1 MAIVPRSYAP
11 TGPTDEMLDRYV
23 SIIPAEV
30 QILAMAPQV
39 VVTINVD
46 NAVPDLIATLDD
58 YMATLGYT
66 PTAAGANARQVFQ
79 YVAVG
84 NEGASFTIALPATR
98 TSANYNVQITFGG
111 PGGGANGLK
120 LLRAIPSTFTT
131 TQFDVELSDAVEAND
146 VFLITVEDLTS

>member
-1 MAIVPRSYAP
+1 MAIVPRSYAA

-46 NAVPDLIATLDD
+46 NAVPDLIATLDE

-66 PTAAGANARQVFQ
+66 PTAPGTSAKQVFQ
-79 YVAVG
+79 HVVG
-84 NEGASFTIALPATR
+84 APGGDTLTIVLPAAR
-98 TSANYNVQITFGG
+98 ASANYNVQITFGG
-111 PGGGANGLK
+111 PGGAANAIK
-120 LLRAIPSTFTT
+120 IPRVIPSSFTP
-131 TQFDVELSDAVEAND
+131 TQFDVELSAAVEAGD
-146 VFLITVEDLTS
+146 IFLVTVEDLT